1 MTTKKLN
8 IQEFL
13 DQDQKIVFSH
23 GLQYSLNYSMTKKT
37 FLLCGRVKNPS
48 IGLTRYSEKTQR
60 LFLT

>member
-23 GLQYSLNYSMTKKT
+23 GLQYSLKLQYD
-37 FLLCGRVKNPS
+37 
-48 IGLTRYSEKTQR
+48 
-60 LFLT
+60 